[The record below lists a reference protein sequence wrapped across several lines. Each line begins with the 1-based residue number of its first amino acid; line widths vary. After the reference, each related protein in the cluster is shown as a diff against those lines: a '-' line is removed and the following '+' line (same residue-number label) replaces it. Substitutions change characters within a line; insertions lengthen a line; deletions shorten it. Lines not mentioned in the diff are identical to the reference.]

1 MTAEQQRID
10 ILLARHM
17 AGEITPAEREEL
29 QQLLKGHADTAFVM
43 EVLNA
48 VQTVTTGRDPE
59 LADPDVWAERSWS
72 SLEAAMNAPAAPA
85 APQEAAPVAKV
96 RRMRPWYYAAAA
108 VIAVAVAL
116 PFLFRDKAAISH
128 AAQRNIVI
136 AKGERTSLSL
146 PDGTKVWVNG
156 GSKLSYGEAF
166 GSSNREVCL
175 EGEACFEVAPD
186 EKRPFVVRTG
196 NMDVRVLGTRFNIK
210 AYPEDGQVQAVLLNG
225 KVKLTLRNTAGGQ
238 EKDMLLA
245 PGQKVTLGTVAGEGV
260 ADRELQLPLEVGAV
274 NPADCDEIAWIN
286 DRLVFRDVPFRA
298 LARDMERWY
307 DVKIHLE
314 DAALGK
320 ELFSGVFDKQDI
332 NEALKALQIATP
344 FTYTRNGADVYIR
357 R

>member
-1 MTAEQQRID
+1 
-10 ILLARHM
+10 M

-29 QQLLKGHADTAFVM
+29 QQLLKGHADAAFMM

-48 VQTVTTGRDPE
+48 VQTVTPGRDPE
-59 LADPDVWAERSWS
+59 LADPGKWAERSWS

-85 APQEAAPVAKV
+85 APKEAAPVAKV
-96 RRMRPWYYAAAA
+96 RRWRPWYYAAAA
-108 VIAVAVAL
+108 AIAVAVAI
-116 PFLFRDKAAISH
+116 PFLFGDKADVQQE
-128 AAQRNIVI
+128 AQRNIVI
-136 AKGERTSLSL
+136 AKGERSSLGL

-166 GSSNREVCL
+166 GHSNREVYL

-196 NMDVRVLGTRFNIK
+196 NMDVLVLGTRFNVK
-210 AYPEDGQVQAVLLNG
+210 AYPEDGQAQAVLLSG

-238 EKDMLLA
+238 EKDLLIA

-260 ADRELQLPLEVGAV
+260 ADSELQLPLEVGAV

-286 DRLVFRDVPFRA
+286 DRLVFRDVPFRS

-307 DVKIHLE
+307 NVKIHLE